1 MTIELPNPLTP
12 ADCDLRDF
20 MFMPLDVLRLRDS
33 DIAVI
38 SSGDEFRCAVLL
50 WCASWHQVPAASLPN
65 DDVILSGLSG
75 FGRVIKEWKKVR
87 EGALRGWFECADGR
101 LYHPVVAEKAN
112 EAWRG
117 RLDYREKKEAERLR
131 KAALRAAQKAAE
143 EAEEKARRLAN
154 CPPDELDLSAGQNDS
169 VQRTDAG
176 SPAETALRGTVDSG
190 QWTVDSGQWTVDS
203 GQLTSTPPSSSHT
216 SSSVDPIAAEERD
229 DLCQDAP
236 PARNVAIAVL
246 LRNLGVKPM
255 TSMHPLAIEWG
266 SNPAITDAVLTDV
279 IEQARQYKPT
289 GDIPPNYIVNIV
301 AEKLNPPPAREDNA
315 WKRTDAGIDAKG
327 RELGMSPKPT
337 ENYPE
342 YRSRIEE
349 QIRKRK
355 QQNPDQGAAA

>member
-1 MTIELPNPLTP
+1 MTEFPNPLTP

-20 MFMPLDVLRLRDS
+20 IFMPLDVLRLRDS
-33 DIAVI
+33 DITVI

-50 WCASWHQVPAASLPN
+50 WCASWHQVPAASLPD

-87 EGALRGWFECADGR
+87 EGALRGWIKCADGR

-154 CPPDELDLSAGQNDS
+154 CPPDELDLSDGQNDS

-190 QWTVDSGQWTVDS
+190 QWTVDSGE
-203 GQLTSTPPSSSHT
+203 GQLTTTPPSSSHT
-216 SSSVDPIAAEERD
+216 SSSVASWQDGKRD
-229 DLCQDAP
+229 DSGQKEP
-236 PARNVAIAVL
+236 PPTPSRNVAVAVL
-246 LRNLGVKPM
+246 LRSLGVKPM

-289 GDIPPNYIVNIV
+289 GDIPPNYIINIV

-327 RELGMSPKPT
+327 RELGMRAKTS

-342 YRSRIEE
+342 YRGRIEAE
-349 QIRKRK
+349 LRKR
-355 QQNPDQGAAA
+355 QQQKPDQGEAA

>member
-1 MTIELPNPLTP
+1 MTELPTPLTP

-50 WCASWHQVPAASLPN
+50 WCASWHQVPAASLPD

-87 EGALRGWFECADGR
+87 EGALRGWIKCGDGR

-117 RLDYREKKEAERLR
+117 RIDYREKKEAERLR

-143 EAEEKARRLAN
+143 EAEEAARRLAN
-154 CPPDELDLSAGQNDS
+154 CPADELDLSGGQNSS
-169 VQRTDAG
+169 VQRTDTG
-176 SPAETALRGTVDSG
+176 SPAENALRGTVDSG
-190 QWTVDSGQWTVDS
+190 QWTVDSGE

-216 SSSVDPIAAEERD
+216 SNSVAPAQDGERD
-229 DLCQDAP
+229 DSVLPNNAEKP
-236 PARNVAIAVL
+236 KRNVEIAVL
-246 LRNLGVKPM
+246 LRAKGIKPF
-255 TSMHPLAIEWG
+255 TFAHPLAVEWAD
-266 SNPAITDAVLTDV
+266 NPKITDDILIAAV
-279 IEQARQYKPT
+279 EQARQYK
-289 GDIPPNYIVNIV
+289 GDADISPNYLKPII
-301 AEKLNPPPAREDNA
+301 ADLLNPPAQREDNA

-327 RELGMSPKPT
+327 REMGMFAKPT
-337 ENYPE
+337 ESYAD
-342 YRSRIEE
+342 YRTRIENE
-349 QIRKRK
+349 IRKRK
-355 QQNPDQGAAA
+355 QQKPDEGEAA